1 MTTYALTCNHH
12 NHPAKTDVLTGSLQ
26 QIINALIDHNDHWGN
41 ADLAADYWPYVYWAE
56 PDSFTLDDEEEAPET
71 PSYTA
76 DAAIAIAS
84 SVLDESPKHISIA
97 ETTPISI
104 ADMKNKL
111 TESEGISSSTAEQF
125 ITDELAS
132 RGWESDALSEAH
144 FTELRD
150 TLRAEID
157 NDNMGVAELDDLEE
171 ACTEYKQAKNA
182 LSEALAHRNAAII
195 DAAHAGAQRKRI
207 ARTAGL
213 DVSMVR
219 RIITEGN

>member
-12 NHPAKTDVLTGSLQ
+12 NHPAKTDVFTGSLREV
-26 QIINALIDHNDHWGN
+26 IDALIDHNDRWGN
-41 ADLAADYWPYVYWAE
+41 ANLAADYWPYVYWAE

-71 PSYTA
+71 PDYTA
-76 DAAIAIAS
+76 DVAIAIAS

-104 ADMKNKL
+104 VEMKKTL
-111 TESEGISSSTAEQF
+111 TESEGISSVTAEQF

-132 RGWESDALSEAH
+132 RGWGSDMLSEAH

-171 ACTEYKQAKNA
+171 ACAKYKQAKNELA
-182 LSEALAHRNAAII
+182 EALAHRNAAII
-195 DAAHAGAQRKRI
+195 DAARAGAQRKRI

-219 RIITEGN
+219 RIITEGR